1 MVYYFLLALSIILT
15 VCKSSLYNAYAKKAN
30 PSLPTTFIFNALS
43 YGVAGII
50 AFITTLFSKI
60 SISTPTVICAL
71 FYGIIVVSLQTVSIV
86 SMKVGSMSTT
96 AICVMYGMIIP
107 SLAGPIFW
115 KENIGALQIVGICI
129 MIASLWLLKD
139 TEKKTKNQAK
149 SASFKGTVLALIA
162 FVLSGMAGV
171 MEKIHQST
179 DGKSEKTMF
188 VLIACLFMVAFSI
201 ITYFIIRP
209 KEKENRVIPKPLYP
223 FSSISGLIIGLYSIV
238 NLTLAGALDS
248 MIYYPVANG
257 GAMILTVIVSLCFFK
272 ERANVSKIIG
282 MALGLCGILLLS
294 LPI

>member
-1 MVYYFLLALSIILT
+1 
-15 VCKSSLYNAYAKKAN
+15 
-30 PSLPTTFIFNALS
+30 
-43 YGVAGII
+43 
-50 AFITTLFSKI
+50 
-60 SISTPTVICAL
+60 
-71 FYGIIVVSLQTVSIV
+71 
-86 SMKVGSMSTT
+86 
-96 AICVMYGMIIP
+96 
-107 SLAGPIFW
+107 
-115 KENIGALQIVGICI
+115 

-139 TEKKTKNQAK
+139 TEKKTQNQTNTT
-149 SASFKGTVLALIA
+149 SFKGTVLALVS

-223 FSSISGLIIGLYSIV
+223 FSSISGLIVGLYSIV